1 MAKNVAKNVKI
12 FRYINTTLWSKAGH
26 FNKALSKGA
35 KTTTWI
41 WNLHDYAHDFDI
53 QQRSTGLIAR
63 KVFSSNLA
71 HLSLV
76 FFWISG
82 MHLHGAYLSN
92 YDIWLKDPKYITPS
106 SHLAYSLIGQDILNS
121 YTSEYFSGITI
132 TSGFSNSTV
141 LRVSLHSP
149 SLNMHVLLP

>member
-1 MAKNVAKNVKI
+1 MVQDVSPGPCLCCLRQQNNRRDLSLWNLIGFHYNQVYARAKRNLLAWKPRLSIEILRLASGPNPAAHHQCTQTPMHI
-12 FRYINTTLWSKAGH
+12 FRYINTTLWAKAGH

-76 FFWISG
+76 LFG
-82 MHLHGAYLSN
+82 
-92 YDIWLKDPKYITPS
+92 
-106 SHLAYSLIGQDILNS
+106 
-121 YTSEYFSGITI
+121 
-132 TSGFSNSTV
+132 
-141 LRVSLHSP
+141 
-149 SLNMHVLLP
+149 